1 MRMNQKLFVLANG
14 KEPFE
19 KQELTN
25 RVVELY
31 YMDDFQEIYDQY
43 CPKGKF
49 VVFAS
54 EDGVNYRLFIEK
66 GFYEVMKDLY
76 CARVNDIW
84 LGFWDKCDAA
94 TKKSNFKILMP
105 IAVVA
110 LVAILLVTTLIKNQG
125 AAMGTNLGLL
135 AVFLIAIFFVNKK
148 TKKEINELNESSLQ
162 EIQKYLG
169 KDHFEELLEA
179 QKKYTEDFF
188 DRKAKE
194 AEELYASEHPE
205 DALESTDET
214 SETSETVETVEEIEE
229 VKEETNSDVTESL
242 TVNEEVSTEETKE
255 SE

>member
-66 GFYEVMKDLY
+66 GFYDVMKDLY
-76 CARVNDIW
+76 CSRVNDIW
-84 LGFWDKCDAA
+84 LGFWDECDAA

-105 IAVVA
+105 IAIVA
-110 LVAILLVTTLIKNQG
+110 LVAILLVTTLVSNQSI
-125 AAMGTNLGLL
+125 AMGVNLGLL
-135 AVFLIAIFFVNKK
+135 AVFLIGIFFVNKK
-148 TKKEINELNESSLQ
+148 TKKEINDLNESSIQ

-194 AEELYASEHPE
+194 AEALYASEHPE
-205 DALESTDET
+205 DVET
-214 SETSETVETVEEIEE
+214 SDVSENETIETVEE
-229 VKEETNSDVTESL
+229 VVEETNSDVTESL
-242 TVNEEVSTEETKE
+242 PVNEEVSEEETKKDNE
-255 SE
+255 